1 MRRSWTFTEEKTV
14 GINTSPP
21 ICCLY
26 NWWQWILHIETE
38 CSGHSRYSL
47 TLSFCNCCWDLRS
60 SNNIVWFELKIS
72 YFSHILTKPVSHLV
86 LKLFVSD
93 TNTILRNII
102 SLLIYIFS
110 GWFFSH
116 HDSHF
121 PWECCYA
128 VLLFHIFED
137 SSTPSKQW
145 LSSIEKITPIVLT
158 NTVID
163 RILHICLLIRPF
175 QQEDTVSFYLCDLV
189 HYTIR
194 NISDITQPNFLD
206 LIHSHQTSKYDF
218 VFWLKR
224 QDCRKQMYWLIFF
237 NDYRFVQIYVVI

>member
-1 MRRSWTFTEEKTV
+1 MIGRIFLSPSSADNLGGHSKEVQKPRFNKLRVGFHFSHRVFNALPELALSAPLLNILRRSWTFIEEKTV

-86 LKLFVSD
+86 LKLFISD

-102 SLLIYIFS
+102 SLLI
-110 GWFFSH
+110 
-116 HDSHF
+116 
-121 PWECCYA
+121 
-128 VLLFHIFED
+128 
-137 SSTPSKQW
+137 
-145 LSSIEKITPIVLT
+145 
-158 NTVID
+158 
-163 RILHICLLIRPF
+163 
-175 QQEDTVSFYLCDLV
+175 
-189 HYTIR
+189 
-194 NISDITQPNFLD
+194 
-206 LIHSHQTSKYDF
+206 
-218 VFWLKR
+218 
-224 QDCRKQMYWLIFF
+224 
-237 NDYRFVQIYVVI
+237 